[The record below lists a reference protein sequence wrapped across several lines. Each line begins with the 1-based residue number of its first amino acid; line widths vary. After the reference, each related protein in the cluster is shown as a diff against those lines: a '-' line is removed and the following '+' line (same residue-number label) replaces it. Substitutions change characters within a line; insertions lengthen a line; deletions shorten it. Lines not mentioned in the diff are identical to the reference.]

1 MTDRHTPAGIPTP
14 AGLPEANLPAQ
25 HWPLPEIT
33 TFEDHPHP
41 TASMY
46 QKVQASEKFQRL
58 RTAFRGFAFPT
69 VAAVVVWYLLYVILS
84 VVAEPGK
91 PSIMGTKVLGN
102 ITMGMLIGLL
112 QFPTTWIAT
121 WYYTR
126 RMATKIDPMATEL
139 REQIEG
145 EVAA

>member
-1 MTDRHTPAGIPTP
+1 
-14 AGLPEANLPAQ
+14 
-25 HWPLPEIT
+25 
-33 TFEDHPHP
+33 
-41 TASMY
+41 MY
-46 QKVQASEKFQRL
+46 QKVQASDKFQRL

-91 PSIMGTKVLGN
+91 PSVMGTKVLGN